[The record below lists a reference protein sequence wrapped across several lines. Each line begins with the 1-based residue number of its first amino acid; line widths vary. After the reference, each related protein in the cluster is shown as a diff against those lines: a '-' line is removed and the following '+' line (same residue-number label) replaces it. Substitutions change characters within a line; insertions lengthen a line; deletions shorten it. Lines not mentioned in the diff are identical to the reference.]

1 MIRLVREYTAAES
14 RAVDVGAF
22 VSRQQPSKSVT
33 HPSNAVPTLSNEC
46 LMSITA
52 LIQFLSTL
60 PQTNT
65 ASWVHEALTGYGE
78 VRAVYLTT
86 SVAPMS
92 EHVAKVAASMQQPA
106 ARAPREVHVLYRRGQ
121 AGFQPWFD
129 IMLQL
134 MQAEQQNASSL
145 FDGMSWQ
152 ARRLDTTAS
161 IFSPL
166 ISSVSSLLP
175 TLLPRLQH
183 GLNAHR
189 FVLLDFLAAASGVL
203 GNDGQ
208 RWIAT
213 LQQKQGPSGELP
225 AAISASY
232 RNAQNLFSEFLRDV
246 KVIPVQREH
255 DALMVDVSDIARF
268 GMRLLTHLVEYQDV
282 LLILLQSVGART
294 WTEPIGPAAP
304 PDILY
309 AEYIRDFLASLTTS
323 LERAYLRK

>member
-1 MIRLVREYTAAES
+1 
-14 RAVDVGAF
+14 
-22 VSRQQPSKSVT
+22 
-33 HPSNAVPTLSNEC
+33 
-46 LMSITA
+46 
-52 LIQFLSTL
+52 
-60 PQTNT
+60 
-65 ASWVHEALTGYGE
+65 
-78 VRAVYLTT
+78 
-86 SVAPMS
+86 
-92 EHVAKVAASMQQPA
+92 
-106 ARAPREVHVLYRRGQ
+106 
-121 AGFQPWFD
+121 
-129 IMLQL
+129 
-134 MQAEQQNASSL
+134 
-145 FDGMSWQ
+145 MSWQ